1 MQLSEVQLVAVS
13 HWGVHLVKK
22 EGGVLRVVASISLGD
37 IATCTPPRPS
47 TVSIEGPQ
55 GRITLHTP
63 RAVQLSEMVSKF
75 CTEQRRVSGIFFT
88 IIANSYD

>member
-1 MQLSEVQLVAVS
+1 MSEVQLVAVS
-13 HWGVHLVKK
+13 HWGVHLVKR
-22 EGGVLRVVASISLGD
+22 ESGVLRVIASISFGD
-37 IATCTPPRPS
+37 IASCTAPRPS

-75 CTEQRRVSGIFFT
+75 STEYRKVSHLL
-88 IIANSYD
+88 IINNLNV